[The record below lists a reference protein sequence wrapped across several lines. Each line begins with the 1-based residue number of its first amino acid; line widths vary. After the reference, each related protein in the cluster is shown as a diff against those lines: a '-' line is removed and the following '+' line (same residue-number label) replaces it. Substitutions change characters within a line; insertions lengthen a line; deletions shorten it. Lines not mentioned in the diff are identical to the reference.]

1 MKPTFH
7 IYLKKT
13 FLYFFIGVLVAIAQ
27 ISDAA
32 TTWDTKTVNTP
43 ARTGCQT
50 GSYDIT
56 LQKTASCCGWYGMAN
71 NATVTITFNASAGID
86 CTTCTGGTHNGT
98 AVAAGAMTLTAT
110 TITYNA
116 PVAVAEGTSFHIIL
130 NGITHG
136 SSIAAGNITVS
147 IPCTTFGPLS
157 GTTNNYT
164 TAAATAPTTSAAGSD
179 QAACLTTATLAGN
192 TPVTGTG
199 TWTLISGSGTIT
211 TPSSPTSG
219 LTGLGSGANTFRW
232 TIATC
237 AASSTDD
244 VIITNSIPTTSAAG
258 GDQAVCTTTA
268 TLAGNTPTVGTGT
281 WTLVSGSGTITTSG
295 SATSGLT
302 ALGAGANTFRWTI
315 ANGGCTSSTD
325 DVIIT
330 NNTPTTSAAGSDQ
343 VVCATTATM
352 NANNPAI
359 GTGAWSLVSGT
370 GTITTSTLRTS
381 GLTALAVGANTFRWT
396 ITQGAC
402 TSTDD
407 VIITNDVAAG
417 GTASATS
424 NCGTTSSLSL
434 AGENGTIQWQ
444 QQVNG
449 AGGYSNIAGATTD
462 PYTATLVF
470 ANSYDFRAV
479 LTSSCGTS
487 TSTVASI
494 AAGGGATNYTFASPT
509 LALSVYNGYCVA
521 NYTFTQSTTA
531 ARGSSINTGVTA
543 TINFMAGTNATTMT
557 SGTFNGVAINMGT
570 VVKTATSVTFTTPA
584 SVCNSTSFTIV
595 LNGITN
601 PPWATS
607 GNATVSIPNVS
618 GGTDSYS
625 TYSATIATTLLAFYD
640 EAIGGSSPTYATSN
654 GLGHC
659 VNNLTAG
666 VTYCYDFVYPA
677 SGDIKGSFRVDLGTA
692 PGACG
697 SSSQYMSVSPANGGG
712 CASTANTNMN
722 QFASECTSMI
732 SGGMGVGA
740 TCGGGMTAGTV
751 YTVCYTVPAGCSGLN
766 ICPLINCTA
775 GSCGGGGTS
784 LPVELLYFNAVMDHG
799 VVKLNWA
806 TAVEINNDFFTIE
819 RTPDGKVY
827 SIAGYVGGSGNSNS
841 YLSYNSVD
849 ETPLKGISYYRL
861 RQTDFDGK
869 FSYSKVVSV
878 ETASENPLTLLYI
891 SPDQNKN
898 SLQYQFSYT
907 GEKPLLVEVIDVLGK
922 TVYSSQI
929 SADNN
934 SQVLNTDLSGLSK
947 GVYVFKVSDGMNTV
961 IKKFFY

>member
-1 MKPTFH
+1 MKPTFQ
-7 IYLKKT
+7 IYFKKT
-13 FLYFFIGVLVAIAQ
+13 LLYFFIGVFVAIAQ
-27 ISDAA
+27 ISIAA

-56 LQKTASCCGWYGMAN
+56 LQKTASCCGWYAMAN
-71 NATVTITFNASAGID
+71 GATVTITFNASAGID

-110 TITYNA
+110 TISYNA

-164 TAAATAPTTSAAGSD
+164 TAAATAPTTSAAGGD

-199 TWTLISGSGTIT
+199 TWTLISGTGTIT

-219 LTGLGSGANTFRW
+219 LTGLGAGANTFRW

-244 VIITNSIPTTSAAG
+244 VIITN
-258 GDQAVCTTTA
+258 
-268 TLAGNTPTVGTGT
+268 N
-281 WTLVSGSGTITTSG
+281 
-295 SATSGLT
+295 
-302 ALGAGANTFRWTI
+302 I
-315 ANGGCTSSTD
+315 AS
-325 DVIIT
+325 
-330 NNTPTTSAAGSDQ
+330 
-343 VVCATTATM
+343 
-352 NANNPAI
+352 
-359 GTGAWSLVSGT
+359 
-370 GTITTSTLRTS
+370 
-381 GLTALAVGANTFRWT
+381 
-396 ITQGAC
+396 
-402 TSTDD
+402 
-407 VIITNDVAAG
+407 G
-417 GTASATS
+417 GTASATL
-424 NCGTTSSLSL
+424 CGISSILSLS
-434 AGENGTIQWQ
+434 GENGTIQWQ
-444 QQVNG
+444 QQING
-449 AGGYSNIAGATTD
+449 GGYSDIVGATTD
-462 PYTATLVF
+462 PYTATIVYG
-470 ANSYDFRAV
+470 NSYDFRAN
-479 LTSSCGTS
+479 LTSGCGTS

-494 AAGGGATNYTFASPT
+494 AAGGASTNYTFASPSI
-509 LALSVYNGYCVA
+509 ALSVYNGYCLT

-531 ARGSSINTGVTA
+531 ARGSAINTGVTA

-570 VVKTATSVTFTTPA
+570 VVKTATSVTFTTPT
-584 SVCNSTSFTIV
+584 SVCASTAFTIV

-607 GNATVSIPNVS
+607 GNATVSIPNAS
-618 GGTDSYS
+618 GGNDSYS

-666 VTYCYDFVYPA
+666 VTYCYNFVYPA
-677 SGDIKGSFRVDLGTA
+677 SGDIKGSIRIDLGTA

-732 SGGMGVGA
+732 AGGMGVGA

-751 YTVCYTVPAGCSGLN
+751 YTVCYTVPAGCSGVN

-806 TAVEINNDFFTIE
+806 TAAEINNDYFTIE

-827 SIAGYVGGSGNSNS
+827 SIAGYMGGAGNSNS

-849 ETPLKGISYYRL
+849 ETPLEGVSYYRL

-869 FSYSKVVSV
+869 FSYSRVVSV
-878 ETASENPLTLLYI
+878 ETASENPLKLLYI
-891 SPDQNKN
+891 SPDQNRN

-907 GEKPLLVEVIDVLGK
+907 GVKPLLVEVIDVLGK
-922 TVYSSQI
+922 TVYSNQI

-934 SQVLNTDLSGLSK
+934 SQILNTDVSGLSK
-947 GVYVFKVSDGMNTV
+947 GVYLFKVSDGINTV